1 MVNIEVY
8 VIFYINLASSMA
20 TGLMLLFAVRYH
32 FYYQQKIQNLYII
45 LVATTF
51 LLWNAS
57 DFFMMFDLSTFRLV
71 FFYTFLILASITPA
85 LQISSILNL
94 EKLYWIESAF
104 LLVFGGSF
112 PLIYFT
118 FPQRT
123 ISTWEAMFFTL
134 NSIFVI
140 WYLTSSYLNTR
151 SFSKR
156 SKIAFNAIYYF
167 AFAAFEVATVWTDI
181 YSASIS
187 SYLLVSNSLILPTYL
202 YMLMMS
208 TYGKST
214 RISTGFLKNTL
225 YGTFVSFVV
234 STFFVIGY
242 YINSY
247 FSGKIGIVQ
256 SFFVNFALVLFAFL
270 AFSGYLKKIDRLIEK
285 LTKSGSYYYR
295 ESMMNFIR
303 RILEIDTLEE
313 LEPLVSNYCRK
324 VLNTNDVEIFFKD
337 DDGTFKSA
345 RKTLRKSAMYKIPFS
360 PNIVD
365 LYTIQNKLS
374 KFRGKELLVW
384 IKNTNK
390 VEGFMLLG
398 YKRFGRYT
406 ITDMEIL
413 NIISNQL
420 ALFMSR
426 LRGIQR
432 VRNAERNMFLQEKM
446 ASLGRLAFGVA
457 HEIRNPLNVI
467 STSLQIIDEDASST
481 EKLKGYIQ
489 EEINRINEILENFLD
504 FARQRPR
511 RMELFDVREIVEKT
525 ALLLNENASKKSV
538 EISVKTPDSPVVIK
552 SDKNMLMEIL
562 LNLGTN
568 ALDAVKEKEI
578 IEFALTSEK
587 KRFHI
592 EVSDNGKVI
601 SSEEIRHIFEP
612 FYTTK
617 EHGTGLGLA
626 IVYNYVQSMDGNVS
640 VSSKEG
646 KTTFTVTLP
655 MEVEK

>member
-1 MVNIEVY
+1 MVKVEVN

-20 TGLMLLFAVRYH
+20 TGLMLLFALRYH
-32 FYYQQKIQNLYII
+32 FYYKQNVQNLYII

-57 DFFMMFDLSTFRLV
+57 DFFVIFDLPTFRLL
-71 FFYTFLILASITPA
+71 FFYAFLILASITPA

-94 EKLYWIESAF
+94 KKLYQTEFAF
-104 LLVFGGSF
+104 LLAFGGSF
-112 PLIYFT
+112 PFVYFN
-118 FPQRT
+118 FSQRT
-123 ISTWEAMFFTL
+123 ISVLEATFFTM
-134 NSIFVI
+134 NSAFVI
-140 WYLTSSYLNTR
+140 WYLTSSYMSTK

-167 AFAAFEVATVWTDI
+167 AFSAFELATIWTDI
-181 YSASIS
+181 YSTPVS
-187 SYLLVSNSLILPTYL
+187 SYLMISNSLILPTYL
-202 YMLMMS
+202 YILMVS
-208 TYGKST
+208 TYGKSE
-214 RISTGFLKNTL
+214 RISTGFFRNTL
-225 YGTFVSFVV
+225 YGSFVSLIV
-234 STFFVIGY
+234 SAFFVIGY

-270 AFSGYLKKIDRLIEK
+270 AFSGYLKKVERLIEK
-285 LTKSGSYYYR
+285 LAKSGSYYYR
-295 ESMMNFIR
+295 ENMMNFIHR
-303 RILEIDTLEE
+303 VLETDTLEE

-324 VLNTNDVEIFFKD
+324 VLNANDIEIFFKEEN
-337 DDGTFKSA
+337 GTFKSA
-345 RKTLRKSAMYKIPFS
+345 HKNLRKSATYKIPLS
-360 PNIVD
+360 PDIVD
-365 LYTIQNKLS
+365 LYTIQNKFS
-374 KFRGKELLVW
+374 DFRGKELLVW
-384 IKNTNK
+384 IKNGDK
-390 VEGFMLLG
+390 IEGFVLLG

-406 ITDMEIL
+406 AADMEIV
-413 NIISNQL
+413 NIISDQL

-426 LRGIQR
+426 LRSIQR

-446 ASLGRLAFGVA
+446 ASLGKLAFGVA

-467 STSLQIIDEDASST
+467 STSLQMIDEDASSA

-511 RMELFDVREIVEKT
+511 KLELFDVREIAEKT

-538 EISVKTPDSPVVIK
+538 EISVKTPDSPLVIK
-552 SDKNMLMEIL
+552 NDKNMLMEIL

-568 ALDAVKEKEI
+568 ALDAVKNSEK
-578 IEFALTSEK
+578 IEFSLVAD
-587 KRFHI
+587 KRRFRI
-592 EVSDNGKVI
+592 EVSDDGRAM

-626 IVYNYVQSMDGNVS
+626 IVYNYVQSMNGNVS
-640 VSSKEG
+640 VSSKEE

-655 MEVEK
+655 MEVDE

>member
-1 MVNIEVY
+1 MVKIEMH

-20 TGLMLLFAVRYH
+20 TGLMLLFAIRYH
-32 FYYQQKIQNLYII
+32 FYYQQKVQNLYII
-45 LVATTF
+45 LVAATF

-57 DFFMMFDLSTFRLV
+57 DFFRMFELPTFRLI
-71 FFYTFLILASITPA
+71 FFYIFLVLASITPA

-94 EKLYWIESAF
+94 KKLFWIESVF
-104 LLVFGGSF
+104 LIVFGGTFS
-112 PLIYFT
+112 LTYFI
-118 FPQRT
+118 FPQET
-123 ISTWEAMFFTL
+123 IATWEALFFTL
-134 NSIFVI
+134 NSAFVV
-140 WYLTSSYLNTR
+140 WYLTSNYISTR

-167 AFAAFEVATVWTDI
+167 AFSVFEMATIWTYV
-181 YSASIS
+181 YSVSIS
-187 SYLLVSNSLILPTYL
+187 SYLLISSSLILSTYL
-202 YMLMMS
+202 YILTAS
-208 TYGKST
+208 TYGKSPK
-214 RISTGFLKNTL
+214 ISTGFLRNTL
-225 YGTFVSFVV
+225 YGTLVSLVI
-234 STFFVIGY
+234 STFFVIGF

-247 FSGKIGIVQ
+247 FSGRIGIVQ

-270 AFSGYLKKIDRLIEK
+270 AFNEYFKKVDRLIER

-295 ESMMNFIR
+295 KSMMNFIR
-303 RILEIDTLEE
+303 RILEMDTLED

-324 VLNTNDVEIFFKD
+324 VLNTNNVEIFFKD

-345 RKTLRKSAMYKIPFS
+345 RRTLKKSEIREIPLS

-374 KFRGKELLVW
+374 NFRGKELLIW
-384 IKNTNK
+384 IKNTDK
-390 VEGFMLLG
+390 IEGFMLLG

-406 ITDMEIL
+406 VTDMEIV

-426 LRGIQR
+426 LRSIRR
-432 VRNAERNMFLQEKM
+432 VRKAERNMFFQEKM

-467 STSLQIIDEDASST
+467 STSLQIINEDASST

-504 FARQRPR
+504 FARQRPQR
-511 RMELFDVREIVEKT
+511 SKLLDVREIVEKT
-525 ALLLNENASKKSV
+525 ALLLSENALKKTV
-538 EISVKTPDSPVVIK
+538 EISVKIPDSPVMIK

-568 ALDAVKEKEI
+568 ALDAVKENES
-578 IEFALTSEK
+578 IEFSLTVDGK
-587 KRFHI
+587 QLHI
-592 EVSDNGKVI
+592 EVSDNGNVI

-626 IVYNYVQSMDGNVS
+626 IVYNYVQGMNGNVS
-640 VSSKEG
+640 VLSEKG
-646 KTTFTVTLP
+646 KTIFTVTLP
-655 MEVEK
+655 MEVDK